1 MMEIEIRK
9 NLEELAR
16 LEVISDQAEAD
27 YEREPDNAE
36 YEAAFDEAYQKE
48 FNIYLLVS
56 SQIAVFSGISDATA
70 RKMVKTKRKE
80 LVSLFL

>member
-1 MMEIEIRK
+1 MMKEEIKR
-9 NLEELAR
+9 NLEELTR
-16 LEVISDQAEAD
+16 LEAISDQTESD
-27 YEREPDNAE
+27 YEREPDNVE

-48 FNIYLLVS
+48 FDMYLLVS
-56 SQIAVFSGISDATA
+56 SQIAVFSGIADATA